1 MPFLKKNAKYMAFS
15 KKKQSTWPCTTD
27 KLAGRC
33 FDPSCRQL
41 INWLGRRLLVKVPD
55 ADELEVEVWWSSGL
69 NPLPKKQRRST
80 ASILMYTAW
89 NIWKE
94 RN

>member
-1 MPFLKKNAKYMAFS
+1 LVFS
-15 KKKQSTWPCTTD
+15 QY
-27 KLAGRC
+27 LA
-33 FDPSCRQL
+33 
-41 INWLGRRLLVKVPD
+41 RRLLVKVPD

-69 NPLPKKQRRST
+69 NPLPEKQRRST

-94 RN
+94 HN

>member
-1 MPFLKKNAKYMAFS
+1 
-15 KKKQSTWPCTTD
+15 
-27 KLAGRC
+27 
-33 FDPSCRQL
+33 
-41 INWLGRRLLVKVPD
+41 VKVPD